1 MYVGVITALKHWQ
14 GEGDFKRCAERPR
27 PVPVWTDL
35 EFQREAGDCQRH

>member
-1 MYVGVITALKHWQ
+1 MGVITAPKHWQ
-14 GEGDFKRCAERPR
+14 GEGDFKRCAERPQ